1 MASEL
6 QVRSYLA
13 AWFQLG
19 KKLYLQNG
27 REILLPQPVVV
38 GDRYSTQF
46 EDCWQK
52 IIATQ
57 GRDSYLEGTDVTL
70 AELLSSS
77 WEILE
82 CARCNMPIP
91 LANMQVTQSQCPCF
105 DLASW
110 PNFQLP
116 HPRSPVNNFI
126 YLNRIRSSL
135 QEKN

>member
-1 MASEL
+1 
-6 QVRSYLA
+6 
-13 AWFQLG
+13 
-19 KKLYLQNG
+19 LQNG
-27 REILLPQPVVV
+27 REILLPQPVIF
-38 GDRYSTQF
+38 GNRYSTQF

-57 GRDSYLEGTDVTL
+57 GRDSYLEGTDVTI
-70 AELLSSS
+70 AELLSSG

-110 PNFQLP
+110 PNLQIP

-126 YLNRIRSSL
+126 YLSRIRSSL